1 MLNSIKTLLG
11 LSGEEKDE
19 LIKTLIEIT
28 SARLCVLAETEEVP
42 KQLEHVVV
50 EVTVSRYN
58 RIGSEGLASHS
69 VEGETMSWSDNDFA
83 QFLCEI
89 EIYTA
94 SQESPG
100 KGKVK
105 FI

>member
-1 MLNSIKTLLG
+1 MLENIKTLLG
-11 LSGEEKDE
+11 LSEDEKDE
-19 LIKTLIEIT
+19 LIKTLIGIT
-28 SARLCVLAETEEVP
+28 SARLCVLAEVKKVP
-42 KQLEHVVV
+42 RELEHIVT
-50 EVTVSRYN
+50 EVTVARYN

-69 VEGETMSWSDNDFA
+69 VEGENMSWSDNDFA

-100 KGKVK
+100 KGRVK